1 MLITTLPLIDIVG
14 PLTIGL
20 CTAISIV
27 LANIAAGIG
36 IAGIS
41 NSIIH
46 CSLVI
51 VTTFNYFVFNQTL
64 SLLQVLGIFLT
75 FLGGVLLAFE
85 DQIVAKATHGRR
97 KRGAKLTEHMNDIP
111 IF

>member
-51 VTTFNYFVFNQTL
+51 VTTFNYFVFNQDL
-64 SLLQVLGIFLT
+64 SLRGEVTGNDYYAEAPSFD
-75 FLGGVLLAFE
+75 FSGRPPSGGDSGVDPL
-85 DQIVAKATHGRR
+85 I
-97 KRGAKLTEHMNDIP
+97 
-111 IF
+111 

>member
-1 MLITTLPLIDIVG
+1 MLITTLPLIDIIG

-36 IAGIS
+36 IAGVS

-51 VTTFNYFVFNQTL
+51 VTTFNYFIFNQAV
-64 SLLQVLGIFLT
+64 SLLQVLGILLT
-75 FLGGVLLAFE
+75 FFGGILLAFE